1 MKILIVAVTYNSYPE
16 LYSYLSS
23 IEKAAEQTSEIE
35 VKVLVVDN
43 SINKEGVDV
52 NCFKSIKVEICPLN
66 NKGYLGGAQH
76 VINAQTDINQ
86 YDYVA
91 ISNVDIE
98 LSANFF
104 KKLQN
109 YNLHDDIA
117 WVATKIW
124 SKAEG
129 RDRNPKMMSRP
140 NKKRLQV
147 VNLMYRFPILD
158 YLYIMTLYKRKT
170 LYTPS
175 PEMDIYAGHGSF
187 MMLTKH
193 FFERYKKIEYP
204 IFLFGE
210 EIYLGELIRLAGM
223 RVRYVPSIEVIDM
236 EHTSTGK
243 MKKAFYYKCN
253 KEAID
258 YILNSYYNE

>member
-23 IEKAAEQTSEIE
+23 IEKSVEQSSETK

-43 SINKEGVDV
+43 SINKEDVDV

-98 LSANFF
+98 LSAYFF

-140 NKKRLQV
+140 SKKRLQV

-158 YLYIMTLYKRKT
+158 YLYTKTLYKRKT
-170 LYTPS
+170 MYTPS

-187 MMLTKH
+187 MMLTNH
-193 FFERYKKIEYP
+193 FFEHYKKMEYP

-223 RVRYVPSIEVIDM
+223 RVRYVPSLEVIDM

-253 KEAID
+253 KESID
-258 YILNSYYNE
+258 FILSTFY

>member
-1 MKILIVAVTYNSYPE
+1 MRILIVAVTYNSYPE
-16 LYSYLSS
+16 LRSYLSS
-23 IEKAAEQTSEIE
+23 IEKAAEQSPNTE
-35 VKVLVVDN
+35 VKVSVADN
-43 SINKEGVDV
+43 SVNKERV
-52 NCFKSIKVEICPLN
+52 NVSGYKRIKVEICPLD
-66 NKGYLGGAQH
+66 NKGYLGGAQEI
-76 VINAQTDINQ
+76 INAQTDINQ

-98 LSANFF
+98 LSVDFF
-104 KKLQN
+104 KKLQDYILQN
-109 YNLHDDIA
+109 DVA

-129 RDRNPKMMSRP
+129 RDRNPKMLSRP
-140 NKKRLQV
+140 SKKRLQV

-158 YLYIMTLYKRKT
+158 YLYTKTLYKRKT

-187 MMLTKH
+187 MMLTRN
-193 FFERYKKIEYP
+193 FFEKYQKIEYP

-210 EIYLGELIRLAGM
+210 EIYLGELIRMADM
-223 RVRYVPSIEVIDM
+223 RVRYVPSLEVIDM
-236 EHTSTGK
+236 EHASTGK

-253 KEAID
+253 KESID
-258 YILNSYYNE
+258 YILENFYNE